1 MITNVQWSLLVI
13 YRSEFWI
20 LLKGSMIRA
29 FNLGYFSFSLPL
41 LLFVVFS
48 VYTSTGGELTP
59 KGVFTVLSFL
69 TGLRLTGFHYA
80 VKFTLTASEANV
92 ALKRIQVGVTCCA
105 VLRLV
110 AIRYNYCDNY
120 RYTLNCNIL
129 ILYIKTPEAH
139 NEKEYAN
146 GCLDTYSVI
155 RESL

>member
-1 MITNVQWSLLVI
+1 MVTNVQWSLPVI

-41 LLFVVFS
+41 ILFVVFS

-69 TGLRLTGFHYA
+69 TSVRLTGVHFVVA
-80 VKFTLTASEANV
+80 CSLMTSEAHV

-105 VLRLV
+105 GLRLV
-110 AIRYNYCDNY
+110 AIHYNFMI
-120 RYTLNCNIL
+120 TTAIL
-129 ILYIKTPEAH
+129 
-139 NEKEYAN
+139 
-146 GCLDTYSVI
+146 
-155 RESL
+155 